1 MPAPLRGGD
10 ASFCFQVLFS
20 QLRARARPSFQDR
33 ARGPRTLRTVLLH
46 LVPRGADWTRALE
59 DVRDGA
65 CRVRLWWLL
74 GLTDVRQRYS
84 RSRLGQFWIT
94 LSMAVFILG
103 IGWVNAGLFRS
114 SVGQTIPA
122 LACGYVVWSL
132 ISGILSDSTLA
143 FVQAAGFLRQQ
154 ALPRTVFMLRV
165 LVRHAIA
172 GAHNLVILP
181 PVFLWFGISPGWTAL
196 AAVPGLLILSVALF
210 GTGLFLAVLSARF
223 RDCPLIIQNLLQ
235 IGLFVSPVFWRPE
248 QLPADRAAL
257 LLWNPLAVLMGLV
270 VDPLLG
276 RVPGLSQWTIGA
288 LIAAASLS
296 VGFAFF
302 ARFRARIVYWV

>member
-1 MPAPLRGGD
+1 MI
-10 ASFCFQVLFS
+10 F
-20 QLRARARPSFQDR
+20 
-33 ARGPRTLRTVLLH
+33 H

-59 DVRDGA
+59 DCREGA
-65 CRVRLWWLL
+65 SRVRLWWLL

-103 IGWVNAGLFRS
+103 IGWVNAGLFRA

-122 LACGYVVWSL
+122 LACAYVVWTL
-132 ISGILSDSTLA
+132 ISGVLADSTTA

-165 LVRHAIA
+165 MVRHAIA

-181 PVFLWFGISPGWTAL
+181 PVFLWFGLAPGWETLTAL
-196 AAVPGLLILSVALF
+196 PGLAILVVALF
-210 GTGLFLAVLSARF
+210 GLGLFLAVLAARF
-223 RDCPLIIQNLLQ
+223 RDCPLIVQNLLQ
-235 IGLFVSPVFWRPE
+235 IGLFISPVFWRPE
-248 QLPADRAAL
+248 QLPRDRADL
-257 LLWNPLAVLMGLV
+257 LLFNPFAVLMGLV

-276 RVPGLSQWTIGA
+276 RMPPSEQWGAGL
-288 LIAAASLS
+288 LIAVTSIAAGL
-296 VGFAFF
+296 VVF
-302 ARFRARIVYWV
+302 ARFRARLVYWL